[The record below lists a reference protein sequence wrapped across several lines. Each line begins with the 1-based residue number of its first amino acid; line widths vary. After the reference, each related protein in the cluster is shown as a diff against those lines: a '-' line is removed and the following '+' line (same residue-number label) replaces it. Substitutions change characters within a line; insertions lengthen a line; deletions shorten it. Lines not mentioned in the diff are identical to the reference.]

1 MRVLLFQNRG
11 FSGLV
16 KGLGMKNAF
25 VYICASAAQRKPH
38 FTFKKRRGDQMFEF
52 TPLTVGIGV
61 VVMVVIF
68 AIFTV
73 MIRKELKE

>member
-1 MRVLLFQNRG
+1 
-11 FSGLV
+11 
-16 KGLGMKNAF
+16 
-25 VYICASAAQRKPH
+25 
-38 FTFKKRRGDQMFEF
+38 MFEF